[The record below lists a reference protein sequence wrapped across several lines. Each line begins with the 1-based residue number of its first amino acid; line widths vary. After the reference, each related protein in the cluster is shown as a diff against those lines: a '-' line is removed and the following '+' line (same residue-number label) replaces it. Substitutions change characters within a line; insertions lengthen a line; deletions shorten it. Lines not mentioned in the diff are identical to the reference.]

1 MWGSGRRFSIA
12 WTVSSDGIPPGCAAC
27 VDAAQS
33 FETLFRRALADGVK
47 AVRVKYCDSETS
59 TASMRAACQS
69 ASFGAAAAPTDA
81 PWPLL
86 PCGVRSHE
94 SIIVCHHFRS
104 ALWLWARAPF
114 RMRELDGTGTEFQ
127 SPRSSS
133 FALGRGHVHARHEE
147 LEVPFEAE
155 LESDQPALDLVL
167 RREELSVRYRA
178 FRLERV
184 LPSRP
189 QGGGHLGPCH
199 RQLLH
204 ARYIDVPAA
213 AEFF

>member
-1 MWGSGRRFSIA
+1 MFLCHLLNKARARS
-12 WTVSSDGIPPGCAAC
+12 
-27 VDAAQS
+27 VDAAQPL
-33 FETLFRRALADGVK
+33 EALFRRALADGVK
-47 AVRVKYCDSETS
+47 AVRVKH
-59 TASMRAACQS
+59 RAHLLV
-69 ASFGAAAAPTDA
+69 GAAAAPTDA

-167 RREELSVRYRA
+167 RREEFSVRYRA
-178 FRLERV
+178 FRLER
-184 LPSRP
+184 
-189 QGGGHLGPCH
+189 
-199 RQLLH
+199 LLH

-213 AEFF
+213 AKLF

>member
-1 MWGSGRRFSIA
+1 MFLCHLLNKARARS
-12 WTVSSDGIPPGCAAC
+12 
-27 VDAAQS
+27 VDAAQPL
-33 FETLFRRALADGVK
+33 EALFRRALADGVK
-47 AVRVKYCDSETS
+47 AVRVKH
-59 TASMRAACQS
+59 RAHLLVDGT
-69 ASFGAAAAPTDA
+69 GAAAAPTDA

-167 RREELSVRYRA
+167 RREEFSVRYRA
-178 FRLERV
+178 FRLER
-184 LPSRP
+184 
-189 QGGGHLGPCH
+189 
-199 RQLLH
+199 LLH

-213 AEFF
+213 AKLF

>member
-1 MWGSGRRFSIA
+1 MWDPGG
-12 WTVSSDGIPPGCAAC
+12 GCAAC

-86 PCGVRSHE
+86 PCGSHE

-184 LPSRP
+184 LPLDLR
-189 QGGGHLGPCH
+189 
-199 RQLLH
+199 
-204 ARYIDVPAA
+204 AA
-213 AEFF
+213 AIWGLVIDSSCTPATSTSQRQQNSSSCCSL

>member
-1 MWGSGRRFSIA
+1 MFLCHLLNKARARS
-12 WTVSSDGIPPGCAAC
+12 
-27 VDAAQS
+27 VDAAQPL
-33 FETLFRRALADGVK
+33 EALFRRALADGVK
-47 AVRVKYCDSETS
+47 AVRVKHRDSETS

-69 ASFGAAAAPTDA
+69 ASFDGTGAAAAPTDA

-167 RREELSVRYRA
+167 RREEFSVRYRA
-178 FRLERV
+178 FRLER
-184 LPSRP
+184 
-189 QGGGHLGPCH
+189 
-199 RQLLH
+199 LLH

-213 AEFF
+213 AKLF

>member
-1 MWGSGRRFSIA
+1 MRATLASAFACHGS
-12 WTVSSDGIPPGCAAC
+12 
-27 VDAAQS
+27 VDAAQPL
-33 FETLFRRALADGVK
+33 EALFRRALADGVK
-47 AVRVKYCDSETS
+47 AVRVKHRDSETS

-69 ASFGAAAAPTDA
+69 ASFDGTGAAAAPTDA

-167 RREELSVRYRA
+167 RREEFSVRYRA

-213 AEFF
+213 AKLF

>member
-1 MWGSGRRFSIA
+1 MWDPGG
-12 WTVSSDGIPPGCAAC
+12 GCAAC

-69 ASFGAAAAPTDA
+69 ASFGRCRRRPDRR
-81 PWPLL
+81 PLAL
-86 PCGVRSHE
+86 ASVRVRSHE

-184 LPSRP
+184 LPLDLR
-189 QGGGHLGPCH
+189 
-199 RQLLH
+199 
-204 ARYIDVPAA
+204 AA
-213 AEFF
+213 AIWGLVIDSSCTPATSTSQRQQNSSSCCSL

>member
-47 AVRVKYCDSETS
+47 AVRVKYWWPG
-59 TASMRAACQS
+59 AHLLV
-69 ASFGAAAAPTDA
+69 GAAAAPTDA

-94 SIIVCHHFRS
+94 SIIVGHHFRS

-184 LPSRP
+184 LPLDLR
-189 QGGGHLGPCH
+189 
-199 RQLLH
+199 
-204 ARYIDVPAA
+204 AA
-213 AEFF
+213 AIWGLVIDSSCTPATSTSQRQQNSSSCCSL